1 MIFVTK
7 LNGEEFA
14 LNGDLIETIVE
25 KPDTTVQLTTSRYVI
40 VRESMEEVVRRVIE
54 YRRSIYN
61 SQRFVGRG

>member
-7 LNGEEFA
+7 LNGEELA

-25 KPDTTVQLTTSRYVI
+25 KPDTTIQLTTSRYVI

>member
-7 LNGEEFA
+7 LNGEEFE

-25 KPDTTVQLTTSRYVI
+25 KPDTTIQLTTSRYVI